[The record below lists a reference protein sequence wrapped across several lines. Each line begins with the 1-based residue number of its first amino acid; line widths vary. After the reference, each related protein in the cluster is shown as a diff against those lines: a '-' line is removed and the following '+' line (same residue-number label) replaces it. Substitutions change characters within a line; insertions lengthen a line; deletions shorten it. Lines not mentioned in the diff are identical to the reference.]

1 MFRQRAFEQIEGH
14 LCSNIGNSM
23 VVYQS
28 KSWQVYHF
36 HHRSFR
42 VQLSMAPQL
51 HNKGEI
57 DLTPFIAAIVAFR
70 NVTIPY
76 IDT

>member
-1 MFRQRAFEQIEGH
+1 
-14 LCSNIGNSM
+14 
-23 VVYQS
+23 
-28 KSWQVYHF
+28 
-36 HHRSFR
+36 
-42 VQLSMAPQL
+42 MAPQL

-57 DLTPFIAAIVAFR
+57 DLIAFIAAIVAFR